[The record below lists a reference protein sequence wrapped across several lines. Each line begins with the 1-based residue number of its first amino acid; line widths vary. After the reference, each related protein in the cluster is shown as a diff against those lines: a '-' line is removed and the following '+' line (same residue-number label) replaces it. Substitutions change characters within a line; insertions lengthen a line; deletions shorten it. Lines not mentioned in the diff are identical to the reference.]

1 MSEVQTTGRY
11 IVTQERVHPDTAPW
25 EGEGFQLPGIDT
37 LMGETHNALCGWGNE
52 GNLDM
57 RTVRK
62 LLPERRD
69 GNQEVRRR
77 FGWTYAELAEIVR
90 LLREQVERMRQDAA
104 ALQANPSEVVN
115 PSDPWGE
122 KMVVVGDVDLL
133 RQAAEVEELAS
144 KWCGSWTEGGA

>member
-1 MSEVQTTGRY
+1 MGY

-25 EGEGFQLPGIDT
+25 EGEGFQVDGIDT

-57 RTVRK
+57 GAVRK

-69 GNQEVRRR
+69 GNQEARRT
-77 FGWTYAELAEIVR
+77 FGWTYAEITEIVR

-104 ALQANPSEVVN
+104 ALQANPMEVAT
-115 PSDPWGE
+115 PLDPWGVGPE
-122 KMVVVGDVDLL
+122 SLVVVGDVDLL
-133 RQAAEVEELAS
+133 RQAAEVEELVS
-144 KWCGSWTEGGA
+144 KWLGSWAEGGE

>member
-1 MSEVQTTGRY
+1 MGY
-11 IVTQERVHPDTAPW
+11 IVAAERVQPDTSPW
-25 EGEGFQLPGIDT
+25 EGEGFQLDGLTSLIDQT
-37 LMGETHNALCGWGNE
+37 ASALLGWGNE
-52 GNLDM
+52 DNLD
-57 RTVRK
+57 RGAVRK

-69 GNQEVRRR
+69 GNQEVRRT
-77 FGWTYAELAEIVR
+77 FGWTYAEIAEIVR

-133 RQAAEVEELAS
+133 RQAAEVEELVS
-144 KWCGSWTEGGA
+144 KWLGSWAEGGE